1 MMAEQKSRAEI
12 LDGRQLAEQI
22 KQEVA
27 EEVQRIRE
35 HGGAQPCLAA
45 VLVGDDPASA
55 VYVRNKVRA
64 CAETGLRSEQHT
76 LPATTSTQEL
86 LDLVGDLNRRD
97 DVDGILVQLP
107 LPQQIEEA
115 AIITAIDPAKDVDGF
130 HPINVGL
137 LALGRPKFVP
147 CTPAGIIELLERN
160 QIEIGGTNACVVGR
174 SQIVGRPVAS
184 LLLQRHA
191 TVTIC
196 HSRTRDLASVT
207 RQADILVAAIGRAA
221 LIRGDYIK
229 PGATVIDVGVN
240 KLTNSD
246 EARSLFGAEAG
257 RRIETIAQRG
267 YTLVGDVHPAEADQ
281 VAGRR
286 TPVPGGVGLLTVA
299 ILMRNTLQAAQMRR
313 RLY

>member
-1 MMAEQKSRAEI
+1 MMAEQKQRAEI
-12 LDGRQLAEQI
+12 LDGRQFAEQI
-22 KQEVA
+22 KKEVA

-35 HGGAQPCLAA
+35 HIGVQPCLAA
-45 VLVGDDPASA
+45 VLVGDDTASA

-76 LPATTSTQEL
+76 LPATTSTAEL

-107 LPQQIEEA
+107 LPKQIDEA
-115 AIITAIDPAKDVDGF
+115 SIIEAVDPAKDVDGF

-137 LALGRPKFVP
+137 LAMGRPRFVP

-160 QIEIGGTNACVVGR
+160 RIEIAGTNACVVGR

-221 LIRGDYIK
+221 FIRGDYIK
-229 PGATVIDVGVN
+229 RGATVIDVGVN
-240 KLTNSD
+240 KITDAS
-246 EARSLFGAEAG
+246 EARELFGGED
-257 RRIETIAQRG
+257 RKRIEAIRNRG
-267 YTLVGDVHPAEADQ
+267 YTLVGDVHPWEADA

-299 ILMRNTLQAAQMRR
+299 MLMRNTLQAARIRR
-313 RLY
+313 GL